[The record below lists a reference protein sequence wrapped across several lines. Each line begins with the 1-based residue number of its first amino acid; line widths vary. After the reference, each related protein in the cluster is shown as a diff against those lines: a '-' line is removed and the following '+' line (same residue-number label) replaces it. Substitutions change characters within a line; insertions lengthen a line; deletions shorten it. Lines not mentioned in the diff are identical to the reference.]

1 MEFRLNKVDNDL
13 RDRINAETREGKVH
27 SKRTLLINKEENESG
42 RRNGR
47 WSNKKDSKEKFNLS
61 KYAKNHKDISINAIK
76 TEDLEVEAT
85 IEHKNTTKE
94 TYKGRFLDIRK

>member
-27 SKRTLLINKEENESG
+27 SKRTLLINKEENDSG

-47 WSNKKDSKEKFNLS
+47 WKNKKDSKEKFNLS
-61 KYAKNHKDISINAIK
+61 KYAKGHKDISIEATRPENV
-76 TEDLEVEAT
+76 EVEAT